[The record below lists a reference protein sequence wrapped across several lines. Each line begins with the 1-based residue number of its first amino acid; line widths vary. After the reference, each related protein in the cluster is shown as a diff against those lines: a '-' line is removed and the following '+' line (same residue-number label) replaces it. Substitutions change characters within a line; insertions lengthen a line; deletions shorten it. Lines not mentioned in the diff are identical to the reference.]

1 MITLDQALDSA
12 AQLSLVE
19 KEMLIEILKK
29 QAAEERRNEISN
41 EVKEAKALYTS
52 GNISPTNSKH
62 ILDEL
67 HKSLSEK
74 D

>member
-12 AQLSLVE
+12 RQLSLPE

-29 QAAEERRNEISN
+29 QAAEERRKEICN
-41 EVKEAKALYTS
+41 EVKESKALYSS
-52 GNISPTNSKH
+52 GKILPSDSPK

-67 HKSLSEK
+67 HDSILET